1 MNMLHRWLS
10 LCSAAAGT
18 TLFELCAAGTSAV
31 SFTMA
36 DNQFTTAVQ
45 MEAGAGIPCAGDV
58 RTTKDFT
65 SGLCRILYGLASDY
79 EKRKALSSSM
89 HRLIDGNGAGR
100 IADELIRLL
109 HSD

>member
-1 MNMLHRWLS
+1 
-10 LCSAAAGT
+10 
-18 TLFELCAAGTSAV
+18 
-31 SFTMA
+31 MA

-58 RTTKDFT
+58 RIAKDFT

-89 HRLIDGNGAGR
+89 HRLIDGNGAVR

-109 HSD
+109 HSDWNPIRQDRIFGSCCEGIESLQVITNKEL